1 MMSSASGEPQLE
13 LARCVV
19 RPADGSYQFHASL
32 LSTIPE
38 WQSSAPTAALIY
50 PSIFCH
56 PNPEIICEI
65 LDYNP

>member
-1 MMSSASGEPQLE
+1 VKKREPSPFLHGFQLLLMSSASGEPQLE

-38 WQSSAPTAALIY
+38 WDHSAPSLALI
-50 PSIFCH
+50 
-56 PNPEIICEI
+56 
-65 LDYNP
+65 